1 MPWLR
6 AVSSG
11 YYYILLAGKKL
22 SSVRFCTIFVDFR
35 ALIWR
40 KFSKSADFRN
50 GFRQKFSPCKI
61 GQYPKYLRIDLN
73 AIKSFDSNQ
82 NSSCTNNKFSVSE
95 LPQGLSFQFHLFH
108 SLVLHYILNGFS
120 VSCHRRPCNIIQFKV
135 CLNSWLC
142 SVCWIA
148 NKDVTFIHGAVCHLS
163 EMNHIWLQLQWPLLL
178 PLFFVGVRNSIF
190 STWIL
195 CWVMCRVIVL
205 KYPWYKRM

>member
-11 YYYILLAGKKL
+11 DYYILLAGKKL

-35 ALIWR
+35 ALFWR

-50 GFRQKFSPCKI
+50 GFRQKFGPCKI

-148 NKDVTFIHGAVCHLS
+148 NKDVTFIRCCVPFEWNESYLITIAVASFAAAIFCGCAEFDLFNLDTLLS
-163 EMNHIWLQLQWPLLL
+163 Y
-178 PLFFVGVRNSIF
+178 V
-190 STWIL
+190 
-195 CWVMCRVIVL
+195 
-205 KYPWYKRM
+205 